1 MDKAIQKLKRR
12 EESSFQTANNKL
24 SRSAI
29 VGTILATII
38 VSTPLLYSLHESV
51 PVEKIWDT
59 FLFTYESGAWEDAQ
73 YAMWVYTGKIV
84 PLILLLIWFF
94 TNRHWWYHA
103 LLVPIVMYAFQAVTS
118 WNGEAGKLDEGIF
131 VVLLP
136 ILVLVVPSIYL
147 IRAKMF
153 NKINDSDKTLEEL
166 EEEFMIKPKTL
177 LGKVKQYF

>member
-1 MDKAIQKLKRR
+1 MDKAIQKSKKR
-12 EESSFQTANNKL
+12 EESSFQGANNKL

-38 VSTPLLYSLHESV
+38 ASTPLLFSLHESV
-51 PVEKIWDT
+51 PTKAVWNT
-59 FLFTYESGAWEDAQ
+59 FLFTYESGVWEDAQ
-73 YAMWVYTGKIV
+73 YAMWVYTSKFI
-84 PLILLLIWFF
+84 PFILLIIWFF
-94 TNRHWWYHA
+94 TCRHWWYHA
-103 LLVPIVMYAFQAVTS
+103 ILVPIIMFAFQAVNT
-118 WNGEAGKLDEGIF
+118 WNGEAGNIDEGTF

-153 NKINDSDKTLEEL
+153 NKINDADKTLEEL

-177 LGKVKQYF
+177 LDKVKQYF